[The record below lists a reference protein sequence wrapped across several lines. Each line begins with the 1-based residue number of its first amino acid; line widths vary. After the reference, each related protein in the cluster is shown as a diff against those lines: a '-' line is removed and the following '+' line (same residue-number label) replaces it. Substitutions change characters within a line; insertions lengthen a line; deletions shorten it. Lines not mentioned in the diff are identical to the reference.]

1 MILNEQEAETDG
13 ETDQAEPGEDARRP
27 AEALAIGANAPQL
40 APQHEGRHRSD
51 APQCAERDHDIVDD
65 IHLCHSFP

>member
-1 MILNEQEAETDG
+1 MILSEQEAEGGD
-13 ETDQAEPGEDARRP
+13 EADQAEPGEDAR
-27 AEALAIGANAPQL
+27 ALAEPLAVGANPSGL

-51 APQCAERDHDIVDD
+51 APHTDEDIMED